1 MENLQSVTGSPVE
14 AAMESSTQIT
24 ERVRSRGGL
33 WAILQQ
39 AGLSLTGMGASG
51 GGSGVPF
58 GSQLGAGAA
67 AGGLAPSAPGY
78 GPGYA
83 SPNPAGGL
91 GGPGAQQQQQQQQQ
105 QQGAVQQG
113 GTQLPGGVS
122 LQGGGAGGVSTIGG
136 AGVGAG
142 VGGGVGGVTTIGG
155 GAGGIGGVGGVGGG
169 AAVVTGSSASFYG
182 GAYGGSG
189 IFLPGR
195 SVVRVYVFP
204 ACVSPELAVVWP
216 GCWCALCYID
226 IDPGSV
232 NVGAQRLL
240 NDYALVANAV
250 AANELQRA
258 ATQAQRL
265 AAAQAVQ
272 ANLNARLVGTAFA
285 LYRDAQTTAGLLYA
299 ARQRSRQEVVNA
311 IYGVRNPTYA
321 ATWAAVN
328 PTGTTVIVNG

>member
-1 MENLQSVTGSPVE
+1 MENLRGVTGSPSE
-14 AAMESSTQIT
+14 AALESSTQIT

-39 AGLSLTGMGASG
+39 AGLSLGSGGAGSSG
-51 GGSGVPF
+51 GGVAF
-58 GSQLGAGAA
+58 GSQMGAGAA
-67 AGGLAPSAPGY
+67 SGALAPSAPGY

-83 SPNPAGGL
+83 SPDPAGGL
-91 GGPGAQQQQQQQQQ
+91 GGGMQ
-105 QQGAVQQG
+105 QQGSFQQAGMTQQQG
-113 GTQLPGGVS
+113 SFQQGATQLPGGVT
-122 LQGGGAGGVSTIGG
+122 LQNGGAGVGAGGVSTIGG
-136 AGVGAG
+136 G
-142 VGGGVGGVTTIGG
+142 VGGAGSVTTVGGGS
-155 GAGGIGGVGGVGGG
+155 GVGGVGGG
-169 AAVVTGSSASFYG
+169 AAVVTNSASFYG

-204 ACVSPELAVVWP
+204 ACVSPELAVAWP

-265 AAAQAVQ
+265 AGAQAVQ
-272 ANLNARLVGTAFA
+272 ANMNARLVGTAFA
-285 LYRDAQTTAGLLYA
+285 LYRDAQTTAGLLFA

-311 IYGVRNPTYA
+311 VYGVRNPTYA
-321 ATWAAVN
+321 ATWAQVN
-328 PTGTTVIVNG
+328 PTGTTVIVNGR

>member
-1 MENLQSVTGSPVE
+1 MENLRGVTGSPSE
-14 AAMESSTQIT
+14 AALESSTQIT

-33 WAILQQ
+33 LAILQQ
-39 AGLSLTGMGASG
+39 AGLSL
-51 GGSGVPF
+51 GGSGGAGGGGVSF
-58 GSQLGAGAA
+58 GSQMGAGAA
-67 AGGLAPSAPGY
+67 SGALAPSAPGY

-83 SPNPAGGL
+83 SPDPAGGL
-91 GGPGAQQQQQQQQQ
+91 GGGMQ
-105 QQGAVQQG
+105 QQGSYQQG
-113 GTQLPGGVS
+113 GMMQQQGSFQQGATQLPGGVS
-122 LQGGGAGGVSTIGG
+122 LQNGGAGVGAGGVSTIGAG
-136 AGVGAG
+136 GVGSAG
-142 VGGGVGGVTTIGG
+142 GVTTVGGGVGVGG
-155 GAGGIGGVGGVGGG
+155 GIGGG
-169 AAVVTGSSASFYG
+169 AAVVTSSASFYG

-204 ACVSPELAVVWP
+204 ACVSPELAVTWP

-258 ATQAQRL
+258 ATEAQRL
-265 AAAQAVQ
+265 AGAQAVQ

-285 LYRDAQTTAGLLYA
+285 LYRDAQTTAGLLFA

-311 IYGVRNPTYA
+311 VYGVRNPTYA
-321 ATWAAVN
+321 ATWAQVN
-328 PTGTTVIVNG
+328 PTGTTVIVNGR